1 MPAWLIFALGTV
13 CCWGAYGTSIHKAN
27 DLFKDP
33 STGAPNPL
41 KTALLVGVAYFFL
54 AVLIPGLIMW
64 KNGSDW
70 SFPGKA
76 TMFGLLAGSLGALG
90 AICVIYSMKSG
101 GSPLYVMPI
110 IFGCAPLVNVI
121 VSSIAHPPKAV
132 NPIFWLGVLVLASGA
147 GMVLYYQPK

>member
-1 MPAWLIFALGTV
+1 MPIWLIFALGTV
-13 CCWGAYGTSIHKAN
+13 CCWGAYGTAIHKSN
-27 DLFKDP
+27 VLL
-33 STGAPNPL
+33 GHGM
-41 KTALLVGVAYFFL
+41 KTILLVGVAYFFL
-54 AVLIPGLIMW
+54 AVLIPGIYIMS
-64 KNGSDW
+64 KQAIDW
-70 SFPGKA
+70 SFPGKGM
-76 TMFGLLAGSLGALG
+76 MFGLLAGSLGAIG

-101 GSPLYVMPI
+101 GNPQYVMPI